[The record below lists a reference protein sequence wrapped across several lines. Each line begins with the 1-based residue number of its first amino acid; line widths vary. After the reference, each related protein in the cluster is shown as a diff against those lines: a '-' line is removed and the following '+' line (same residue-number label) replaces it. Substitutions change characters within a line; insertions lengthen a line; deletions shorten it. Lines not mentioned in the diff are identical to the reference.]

1 MCSPQFSF
9 TILPCPHSPF
19 PLLTIHLLRK
29 RNSDSDYIMDETQVA
44 KGQIFYDST
53 YMKLSRI
60 GNSRDRNQMRGY
72 QVMFSAESLS
82 GVCLFATPGSSV
94 HGIFQARILEWVATS
109 SSRGSSQTRDQTH
122 VSCISRTGSQV
133 LHQQRHLGSPGAEGE
148 ARGELLLSGQSSCL

>member
-1 MCSPQFSF
+1 MLR
-9 TILPCPHSPF
+9 ILSIKV
-19 PLLTIHLLRK
+19 LKLDT
-29 RNSDSDYIMDETQVA
+29 

-94 HGIFQARILEWVATS
+94 HGIFQARIMEWVAIPFS
-109 SSRGSSQTRDQTH
+109 GGFYQLRDQTQ
-122 VSCISRTGSQV
+122 VSCIVGRFFIV
-133 LHQQRHLGSPGAEGE
+133 LAIREAQE
-148 ARGELLLSGQSSCL
+148 ARCRRLPCDSIT